1 MDGHQLGDGAL
12 KLVFPSLDVVSMC
25 NMRSRKGVPLSPL
38 PSPLTGLS
46 VQMATRPAENETG
59 VSSQAELNH
68 YMFTDTHN
76 ESIVVT
82 TSCLLQVQEASLHLL
97 LIP

>member
-1 MDGHQLGDGAL
+1 M
-12 KLVFPSLDVVSMC
+12 VVSMC

-38 PSPLTGLS
+38 PSPLTGVVS
-46 VQMATRPAENETG
+46 ANGNSSGGNETG

-82 TSCLLQVQEASLHLL
+82 TSCLLQVQEASL
-97 LIP
+97 IFF